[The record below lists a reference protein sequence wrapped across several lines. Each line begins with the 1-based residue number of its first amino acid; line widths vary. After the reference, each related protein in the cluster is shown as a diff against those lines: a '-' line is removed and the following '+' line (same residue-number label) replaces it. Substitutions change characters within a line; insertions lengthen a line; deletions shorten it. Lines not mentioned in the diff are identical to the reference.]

1 MKNIRTKIILICLG
15 FFATSIGVT
24 LLVLNLSSDNQ
35 KNQVEEISQPQI
47 KNDAEPQKKEP
58 EPITPPPPSID
69 GPALQKIL
77 DNFETSESGRLSVV
91 IYDLK
96 DEKELAVL
104 NKEHV
109 YFSASLYK
117 LYLGFLAYQDIDR
130 DLLKS
135 NQILIKHPS
144 YGLLGLNTCLNLMI
158 QISDS
163 FCGEAVLAIYNHP
176 AAQKRLAELNLPNTN
191 IASFLVSAEDMMHL
205 LKLIYQGDGLSSD
218 SQEQILESLAKQTYS
233 QILRQTFSDISEVY
247 DKMGYSE
254 MNWHDIGIIEF
265 KNHSRPLIIVILSED
280 ISLQNLQALAREI
293 KQNLL
298 TNFEI

>member
-1 MKNIRTKIILICLG
+1 MKNIRTKIILLCLA
-15 FFATSIGVT
+15 FFVAGIGIT
-24 LLVLNLSSDNQ
+24 LLVWSLSSDDQRNQ
-35 KNQVEEISQPQI
+35 AKEISQPQI
-47 KNDAEPQKKEP
+47 ENTPEPQKEEP
-58 EPITPPPPSID
+58 EPTAPTAPSID
-69 GPALQKIL
+69 GQALQKIL
-77 DNFETSESGRLSVV
+77 DGFETSEGGRLSIV

-135 NQILIKHPS
+135 NQILIEHAS
-144 YGLLGLNTCLNLMI
+144 YGSLDLKTCLNLMV

-176 AAQKRLAELNLPNTN
+176 AAQKRLEELDLPNTN
-191 IASFLVSAEDMMHL
+191 ITSFLVSAEDMARL
-205 LKLIYQGDGLSSD
+205 LKLIYQEDGLSPD
-218 SQEQILESLAKQTYS
+218 SQEQILQSLAKQTYS

-265 KNHSRPLIIVILSED
+265 KNHNRPLIIVILSED
-280 ISLQNLQALAREI
+280 IPLQNLQALAKEI
-293 KQNLL
+293 KQSLL
-298 TNFEI
+298 TDFEI